1 MMSYVNKQIRPS
13 TLFPHA
19 NVNALVTVNAHAAVN
34 ALVTVNS
41 AAMAKAV
48 FAVSIAAAGTDLTV
62 AKKKKER
69 NDE

>member
-1 MMSYVNKQIRPS
+1 MSYVNKQIRPS

-19 NVNALVTVNAHAAVN
+19 NVNAHAAVN